1 MEPMPATTSLP
12 SAKTPSRTSTFKTLV
27 LGCGL
32 VGGPMARDLAE
43 DPSFDVTAVDLRRD
57 ALDAV
62 SRDSRV
68 RAVQADVSDP
78 ARLQALA
85 GDCDL
90 VLSAVPGHMG
100 FTVLRSLIE
109 ARKNVIDI
117 AFFPEDPFLL
127 DTLARENG
135 VTVIVDCGVM
145 PGMGNILAAH
155 AASQLDHVDDILIY
169 VGGLPQVREWPY
181 EYRAVFSPIDVIEEY
196 TRPARYLE
204 FGRVVTRPALSDPEY
219 IHFPGVGTLEAFN
232 SDGLRTMLTT
242 IKADNMREKTLRYPG
257 HIEKIAVLRETGFFS
272 KEPIEI
278 RGARITPL
286 EFTARI
292 LFPKWT
298 LGEGE
303 GDLTV
308 MKVTVKGR
316 RGTRQ
321 AAYQFD
327 LLDRYDPVSHVI
339 SMARTT
345 GYTATAA
352 ARMLRAGLYNARGVS
367 APEFIG
373 RDARCVEFLLNE
385 LASRGIQYISSR
397 S

>member
-1 MEPMPATTSLP
+1 MNIA
-12 SAKTPSRTSTFKTLV
+12 V

-32 VGGPMARDLAE
+32 VGGPMVRDLVE
-43 DPSFDVTAVDLRRD
+43 DPSLFVTAADIRRD
-57 ALDAV
+57 ALDALPKTGHLKT
-62 SRDSRV
+62 
-68 RAVQADVSDP
+68 VQTDLSDP
-78 ARLQALA
+78 SAVTALVSES
-85 GDCDL
+85 DL
-90 VLSAVPGHMG
+90 VVSAVPGHMG
-100 FTVLRSLIE
+100 FAVLRALIE
-109 ARKNVIDI
+109 ARKHVVDI

-127 DTLARENG
+127 DEPARRND
-135 VTVIVDCGVM
+135 VTVVVDCGVM
-145 PGMGNILAAH
+145 PGMGNILSAH
-155 AASQLDHVDDILIY
+155 AASQLDHVEEILIY

-219 IHFPGVGTLEAFN
+219 VHFPGVGTLEAFN

-242 IKADNMREKTLRYPG
+242 IKADHMREKTLRYPG

-303 GDLTV
+303 EDLTV
-308 MKVTVKGR
+308 MNVTVKGR
-316 RGTRQ
+316 KDGIPVTHR
-321 AAYQFD
+321 FD
-327 LLDRYDPVSHVI
+327 LLDRYDRDRGVI

-345 GYTATAA
+345 GYTATSA
-352 ARMLRAGLYNARGVS
+352 ARMIRAGLYDTRGVS

-373 RDARCVEFLLNE
+373 REPRCVEFLLRE
-385 LASRGIQYISSR
+385 LALRGIHYQSSV
-397 S
+397 SGPATVPATGS

>member
-1 MEPMPATTSLP
+1 V
-12 SAKTPSRTSTFKTLV
+12 KICV

-32 VGGPMARDLAE
+32 VGGPIVRDLAE
-43 DPSFDVTAVDLRRD
+43 DPSFSVTAVDTRRD
-57 ALDAV
+57 ALDALKSV
-62 SRDSRV
+62 SNLRTL
-68 RAVQADVSDP
+68 QADLSDP
-78 ARLQALA
+78 SNVKKVIA
-85 GDCDL
+85 GSDL
-90 VLSAVPGHMG
+90 VLSAVPGQMG
-100 FTVLRSLIE
+100 FAVLRALIE
-109 ARKNVIDI
+109 ARKNVVDI

-127 DTLARENG
+127 DDLARKNS

-145 PGMGNILAAH
+145 PGMGNILAAY
-155 AASQLDHVDDILIY
+155 AASQLDHVEDILIY

-219 IHFPGVGTLEAFN
+219 VYFPEVGTLEAFN

-242 IKADNMREKTLRYPG
+242 IQADHMREKTLRYPG

-272 KEPIEI
+272 KIPIDI
-278 RGARITPL
+278 RGTKITPL

-298 LGEGE
+298 LSEGE

-308 MKVTVKGR
+308 MKITVKGR
-316 RGTRQ
+316 KGDRLVTH
-321 AAYQFD
+321 QFD
-327 LLDRYDPVSHVI
+327 LLDRYDPETRVI

-352 ARMLRAGLYNARGVS
+352 VRMMRAGLYAHGGIS

-373 RDARCVEFLLNE
+373 REPRCVEFLLRE
-385 LASRGIQYISSR
+385 LALRGIHYRSSVSEHDALSLSSR
-397 S
+397 

>member
-1 MEPMPATTSLP
+1 MNIT
-12 SAKTPSRTSTFKTLV
+12 V

-32 VGGPMARDLAE
+32 VGGPMARDLAGE
-43 DPSFDVTAVDLRRD
+43 STFAVTVADMRRD
-57 ALDAV
+57 ALE
-62 SRDSRV
+62 RV
-68 RAVQADVSDP
+68 QGPPNLETIQADLRDA
-78 ARLQALA
+78 ARVKALVA
-85 GDCDL
+85 HSDL

-100 FTVLRSLIE
+100 FGVLRTLIE
-109 ARKNVIDI
+109 AGKNVVDI

-127 DTLARENG
+127 DELARKNG

-155 AASQLDHVDDILIY
+155 AASQLDHVAEILIY

-219 IHFPGVGTLEAFN
+219 IHFPGIGTLEAFN

-242 IKADNMREKTLRYPG
+242 IKADCMKEKTLRYPG

-272 KEPIEI
+272 KEEIEI
-278 RGARITPL
+278 GGARVTPL

-292 LFPKWT
+292 LFPKWK

-316 RGTRQ
+316 KGARETTHT
-321 AAYQFD
+321 FD
-327 LLDRYDPVSHVI
+327 LLDRYDPTTRVI

-352 ARMLRAGLYNARGVS
+352 ARMLHAGLYDTRGVS

-373 RDARCVEFLLNE
+373 KDPRCVEFLLNE
-385 LASRGIQYISSR
+385 LAQRGIHYGSHVS
-397 S
+397 